1 MPNDL
6 FGIGITGLG
15 KCLPK
20 NKVSSETLAKKL
32 RVSTDWIIKSSG
44 IKSRYFI
51 SAGESASLLSLKAS
65 KQALKSADLK
75 PKQIDMILTCTFS
88 GDYLFPAVACKIQH
102 LLKAEHALAFDISA
116 GSVGFQIA
124 INIAQDKL
132 KSDPSAKH
140 ILVIATAVQSRYLN
154 WKNPKVSILFGDGSG
169 AAVIS
174 KIQKNYGIIAS
185 TFFSDGAAYDTV
197 CLKGGGSNYPSREQF
212 IEMDGAKV
220 GKVFLKQQ
228 SVVIEQVLQK
238 ANLDISEVNWFIF
251 HQANLRLIQFLTT
264 RMNIPMKKTFVNVDR
279 IGNTSDASLAIA
291 LCEAQEQGLLK
302 RGQIVVLSGVG
313 PGCTFG
319 ATAFRW
325 Y

>member
-1 MPNDL
+1 
-6 FGIGITGLG
+6 
-15 KCLPK
+15 
-20 NKVSSETLAKKL
+20 
-32 RVSTDWIIKSSG
+32 
-44 IKSRYFI
+44 
-51 SAGESASLLSLKAS
+51 
-65 KQALKSADLK
+65 
-75 PKQIDMILTCTFS
+75 
-88 GDYLFPAVACKIQH
+88 
-102 LLKAEHALAFDISA
+102 
-116 GSVGFQIA
+116 
-124 INIAQDKL
+124 
-132 KSDPSAKH
+132 
-140 ILVIATAVQSRYLN
+140 
-154 WKNPKVSILFGDGSG
+154 
-169 AAVIS
+169 
-174 KIQKNYGIIAS
+174 
-185 TFFSDGAAYDTV
+185 
-197 CLKGGGSNYPSREQF
+197 
-212 IEMDGAKV
+212 MDGAKV